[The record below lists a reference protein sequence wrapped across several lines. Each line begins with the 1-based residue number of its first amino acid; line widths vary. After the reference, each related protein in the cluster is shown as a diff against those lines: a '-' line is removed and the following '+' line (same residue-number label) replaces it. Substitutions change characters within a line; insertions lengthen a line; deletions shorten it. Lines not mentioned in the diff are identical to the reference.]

1 MVLLGLLLQVQ
12 TVFACQMMEHSG
24 HAEHC
29 CCDEMVTDNNAK
41 KTAEHDSPCCDFN
54 SEISLKNPQVEDD
67 EPVILQQNYLLELP
81 QVTLFYII
89 TSLWPLEIK
98 QPVQFIAWEFGHN
111 PSALG
116 TDTYLSTLR
125 LRI

>member
-54 SEISLKNPQVEDD
+54 SEISLKNAQVEDD
-67 EPVILQQNYLLELP
+67 EPVIFQQNYLVELP
-81 QVTLFYII
+81 HSALFYII
-89 TSLWPLEIK
+89 ASLWSLEIEP
-98 QPVQFIAWEFGHN
+98 PVQFIAWNFDHD
-111 PSALG
+111 PSVLG